1 MGCTLARVDRVRD
14 DGAMNRTALV
24 IGESLVDIVSNSD
37 GSSVEHPGGSPAN
50 VAVALARLGA
60 DVGLA
65 TAYADDR
72 LGGLLDQHFADAGVS
87 LAGDPHVLARTSSA
101 VATLDDTG
109 AASYVFDLEWDLPPL
124 PTADPPAL
132 VHTGSLG
139 AVMEPGAGTVAA
151 TIEALAPTSTVSYD
165 INARP
170 AATGVDAAIV
180 ARVEA
185 LVALSDVVKASD
197 EDLEV
202 LYPGSE
208 VEECVERL
216 LGLGAGAV
224 VVTWGGK
231 GASCHTRA
239 GGVEVAA
246 EPVVVADTI
255 GAGDSFC
262 AALLDGLR
270 RRDLLGAVRR
280 PDLRALP
287 LDAWR
292 EVVTRANRAAAI
304 TVSRPGANPPTA
316 AELEGA

>member
-1 MGCTLARVDRVRD
+1 MRD
-14 DGAMNRTALV
+14 DVAMNRSALV
-24 IGESLVDIVSNSD
+24 IGESLVDIVGNSD

-50 VAVALARLGA
+50 VAVALARLGV

-87 LAGDPHVLARTSSA
+87 LVGDPHVLARTSSA
-101 VATLDDTG
+101 VATLDEGG

-124 PTADPPAL
+124 PKADPPLL

-151 TIEALAPTSTVSYD
+151 TVATLVRTSTISYD

-170 AATGVDAAIV
+170 AATGVDELIL

-185 LVALSDVVKASD
+185 LVALSDLVKASD

-202 LYPGSE
+202 LYPGSAVGE
-208 VEECVERL
+208 SVQRL

-224 VVTWGGK
+224 VVTWGGE
-231 GASCHTRA
+231 GASGHTTA
-239 GGVEVAA
+239 GNVEVAA
-246 EPVVVADTI
+246 EKVEVADTI

-270 RRDLLGAVRR
+270 RRDLLGAARR
-280 PDLRALP
+280 PDLRRLP
-287 LDAWR
+287 LDSWR
-292 EVVTRANRAAAI
+292 EVVARANKAAAI
-304 TVSRPGANPPTA
+304 TVSRPGANPPTE
-316 AELEGA
+316 AELTAGGSA